1 MDNIFKD
8 RTYMYIVS
16 DILENKEFTKIKN
29 CRHHGLNRLDHSI
42 RVSYYSYLVC
52 KRLKLNA
59 VETARAG
66 LLHDFFT
73 ENDLSQK
80 KQRFSMFFHPYASLK
95 NAKTYFR
102 LTDREEDI
110 IISHMFPSLPHKV
123 PKYIESWIVSLVDK
137 IVAIYEFYYSYGKNY
152 VYKLSNMYV
161 VLLILF
167 RW

>member
-1 MDNIFKD
+1 
-8 RTYMYIVS
+8 MYIVS

-123 PKYIESWIVSLVDK
+123 PKYIDFVAEFPMNAAGK
-137 IVAIYEFYYSYGKNY
+137 ILKYKMREDAAKKYGTGK
-152 VYKLSNMYV
+152 K
-161 VLLILF
+161 
-167 RW
+167 